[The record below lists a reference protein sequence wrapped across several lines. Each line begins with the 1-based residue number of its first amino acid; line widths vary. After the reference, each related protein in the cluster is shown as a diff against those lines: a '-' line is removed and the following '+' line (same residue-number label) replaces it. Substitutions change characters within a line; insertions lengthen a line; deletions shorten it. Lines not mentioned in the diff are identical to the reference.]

1 MPRRVRW
8 KSELFSPNI
17 SCSTLLK
24 AGPLNI
30 LRPGLTPAF
39 NYTLGLLL
47 HGNLDIGPRKNN
59 RDQELSKKKGA
70 PSRGKK
76 NMGAAKKLC
85 SWLLWGTLHI
95 LIVFNTF
102 TFEVLW
108 RIISKIY
115 RHRKTTAICL
125 TAIVSELCC
134 CRLCWYDKVV
144 RSSD

>member
-1 MPRRVRW
+1 MEIWTSAPE
-8 KSELFSPNI
+8 K
-17 SCSTLLK
+17 K
-24 AGPLNI
+24 
-30 LRPGLTPAF
+30 
-39 NYTLGLLL
+39 
-47 HGNLDIGPRKNN
+47 K

-85 SWLLWGTLHI
+85 GWLLWSTLHI

-125 TAIVSELCC
+125 TAIVSDLCC
-134 CRLCWYDKVV
+134 CRLFCWYDKVV
-144 RSSD
+144 RSSGYFILFSNFDHEILQFKIRLCFCIFYPQNNYVPRIIAILLINFIF